1 MTIGG
6 DTTGWLWRSLAGST
20 CDPVPYRHWLLDDV
34 LRPEVA
40 AALAMLPVAPAE
52 IGDTEGRRETHNAS
66 RVFFDTVLQAA
77 HPRCAEVARAF
88 QDPATIRRLNTMCG
102 VALDGASLRIE
113 FCQDVEGFW
122 LEPHTDIGVKR
133 FTMLVYLST
142 GPGSEAWGTD
152 IYDADRT
159 RVATVPSH
167 RRGAPVADRQL
178 RLRRVARAAR
188 ARVPRPPGD
197 GGLTRRPETAGAA
210 YCLGVSSASCWPRT
224 MSSFDIR
231 AIRPSR

>member
-159 RVATVPSH
+159 RVATVPSRFNTGLIFVPAPDTWH
-167 RRGAPVADRQL
+167 GVERRPIAGV
-178 RLRRVARAAR
+178 RRSLIVNYVSDEWR
-188 ARVPRPPGD
+188 ARHELAFPDRPV
-197 GGLTRRPETAGAA
+197 TA
-210 YCLGVSSASCWPRT
+210 
-224 MSSFDIR
+224 D
-231 AIRPSR
+231 